1 MKQIIIPGNLI
12 QYDVSNIFYLVI
24 NTTEQ
29 YMSVIRLEISDY
41 VDIAVR
47 YTGDSTAMSYIA
59 VLK

>member
-1 MKQIIIPGNLI
+1 MKQTIIPGNLI

-47 YTGDSTAMSYIA
+47 YTGYSIAMSYIA

>member
-1 MKQIIIPGNLI
+1 MKQTIIPGNLI

-47 YTGDSTAMSYIA
+47 YTGYSTTMSYIA